1 MPRVHPPHPVP
12 LTSLLLWGTFSSP
25 FLPFRLTLAS
35 LTLSP
40 SHHVT
45 LSFFVIFFVQIIA
58 SEFSVDVDEDTLM
71 AKDPLPKCNKCGSSL
86 LRPNILMFGDMSW
99 LEERYHPLSLLI
111 TSPTPHTLI
120 PELCF
125 SSPLR
130 LLASS
135 PPRYNSSNLFLV
147 QSSGAEGKVLLI
159 ILHFMFHSLVL
170 FFPPHS
176 LSLVFYISSSSPS
189 APPSPPPPP
198 PLLLHSKLE

>member
-25 FLPFRLTLAS
+25 FLPFRLTLTS
-35 LTLSP
+35 LTPSP

-58 SEFSVDVDEDTLM
+58 SEFSVDVDGDTMM

-111 TSPTPHTLI
+111 TSAP
-120 PELCF
+120 F
-125 SSPLR
+125 SSLPILSLTPLLSLSSSLR
-130 LLASS
+130 LLATI
-135 PPRYNSSNLFLV
+135 PPTHFWSRAQEQRARYF
-147 QSSGAEGKVLLI
+147 
-159 ILHFMFHSLVL
+159 
-170 FFPPHS
+170 
-176 LSLVFYISSSSPS
+176 SSSFILCSTLS
-189 APPSPPPPP
+189 FFFSHLTLRRLSFIF
-198 PLLLHSKLE
+198 PLLLLLLLLLLLPLSSSILS